1 MTGALAASAVR
12 HILDPVLAAVFP
24 ARCPSCATWLER
36 PSCGPLCE
44 RCWEAL
50 PRHQGARCA
59 CGVAVGAVA
68 TTCGRC
74 RRGLSPFGLGLS
86 VGPYEGGLRLLV
98 HELKFRGR
106 HRVAERLAERMVQVP
121 GCTGV
126 LSPDAVLVPVPLHPR
141 RWRERGFNQSE
152 LLANALGRRSGL
164 SVAASALVRRKDT
177 APQTGLT
184 RAGRRSNVAGAFAV
198 RRRGSVAGRVAVLVD
213 DVVTTGATARAC
225 ADALRAAGATD
236 VRLFTAARVE

>member
-1 MTGALAASAVR
+1 M
-12 HILDPVLAAVFP
+12 
-24 ARCPSCATWLER
+24 
-36 PSCGPLCE
+36 
-44 RCWEAL
+44 
-50 PRHQGARCA
+50 
-59 CGVAVGAVA
+59 
-68 TTCGRC
+68 
-74 RRGLSPFGLGLS
+74 GLS
-86 VGPYEGGLRLLV
+86 VGPYEGGLRFLI

-106 HRVAERLAERMVQVP
+106 ERVAERLAERILQVP
-121 GCTGV
+121 GFEGV

-152 LLANALGRRSGL
+152 LLANALGRRSGRP
-164 SVAASALVRRKDT
+164 VAAKTLVRRKDT

-198 RRRGSVAGRVAVLVD
+198 RHRGSVAGRVAVLVD

-236 VRLFTAARVE
+236 VRLLTAARVE